1 MVASVQYKAID
12 NKWWTAMGKM
22 KYKSS
27 LSYPN
32 EGTNDTPFNN
42 NLKEFDEFIGE
53 SRRRERAW
61 RRVSFVLLSFLL
73 ASALGWLY
81 VSSLPK
87 AVPYVIEVQPWGES
101 KYMGN
106 IGEAQANGIAI
117 SDASW
122 RYYLRKFIE
131 YTREISPDRQVTL
144 TNLGEAY
151 SMVTQTGSGVLTN
164 MLKSENAFSK
174 IGGDHRDVRLETLIK
189 VTAKSWQAD
198 WVEVVSDASGDQ
210 KGSVRKRGIYTVLQ
224 TQADEKQIKSN
235 PLGIF
240 VDSFQIENVEQG
252 NQP

>member
-1 MVASVQYKAID
+1 MA
-12 NKWWTAMGKM
+12 KM
-22 KYKSS
+22 KYRSS

-53 SRRRERAW
+53 SRKRERAW
-61 RRVSFVLLSFLL
+61 RGVTFVLLAFLIV
-73 ASALGWLY
+73 SALGWLY
-81 VSSLPK
+81 VSTLPR

-106 IGEAQANGIAI
+106 VGHAETAGITI

-131 YTREISPDRQVTL
+131 YTRQISPDRQVTL
-144 TNLGEAY
+144 SNLGEAY
-151 SMVTQTGSGVLTN
+151 AMVTQTGSGVLTN
-164 MLKSENAFSK
+164 MLKSEDAFSK
-174 IGGDHRDVRLETLIK
+174 IGADHREVRLETLIK

-198 WVEVVSDASGDQ
+198 WVEIVSDASGEE
-210 KGSVRKRGIYTVLQ
+210 KSAVRKRGIYTVLQ
-224 TQADEKQIKSN
+224 GQPDERQIKSN

-240 VDSFQIENVEQG
+240 VDSFQIQDVEQG
-252 NQP
+252 K